1 MFRRWLLL
9 LILLLIGLGNLVR
22 AGMIGYVAPVIDDQ
36 MLSVSWEFLGAFYLA
51 WGLAFVVLAG
61 MVWRRRRRTHT
72 WALPLAL
79 GYQASV
85 WLLRLLAER
94 SSYARSLWRRDLL
107 LSALFV
113 LLIAWSGAKDQQRED
128 TSPDPS
134 SHTS

>member
-1 MFRRWLLL
+1 MF

-22 AGMIGYVAPVIDDQ
+22 TGMIGYVAPVIDDQ

-51 WGLAFVVLAG
+51 WGIVFVALAL
-61 MVWRRRRRTHT
+61 MVWRRQRRA
-72 WALPLAL
+72 WALPVAL

-107 LSALFV
+107 LSALF
-113 LLIAWSGAKDQQRED
+113 LLLVAWSGSKDQQRED

-134 SHTS
+134 SHPSQRPTHNL

>member
-1 MFRRWLLL
+1 MLLS
-9 LILLLIGLGNLVR
+9 IGLGNLVR

-51 WGLAFVVLAG
+51 WGITFVVLAG
-61 MVWRRRRRTHT
+61 MTWRRRRRTHT
-72 WALPLAL
+72 WALPVAL

-107 LSALFV
+107 LSTLF
-113 LLIAWSGAKDQQRED
+113 LLIIAWSGSNVQKRND
-128 TSPDPS
+128 TSPDDS
-134 SHTS
+134 SHSL